1 MNLGGREIDAF
12 LALAETKRFAIAAKR
27 CHVSASAFSQIISR
41 LEEQVGARLFDRNTR
56 HVSLTPEGEAFSHGA
71 YRIAT
76 ELRATINE
84 LRERASWRTG
94 RVTVAATPSLATDWV
109 PRRLAI
115 YRKSF
120 PSIALRLHDVT
131 SERCLVMIDRGEVDF
146 GFNAQRGTDLEF
158 ESHLLFMERYYVLCR
173 KTDPLARLKEIRLK
187 DLKDREIVKLPLT
200 GSVYPQ
206 MLPLLSSAQVRDS
219 GMEVAN
225 FGTLAG
231 LVAAG
236 FGLGI
241 VPEHALELCRRPGI
255 VGVPINANRATRPV
269 YMIRRRGRSLSA
281 AAQAMWE
288 QIAKDF

>member
-1 MNLGGREIDAF
+1 
-12 LALAETKRFAIAAKR
+12 
-27 CHVSASAFSQIISR
+27 
-41 LEEQVGARLFDRNTR
+41 
-56 HVSLTPEGEAFSHGA
+56 
-71 YRIAT
+71 
-76 ELRATINE
+76 
-84 LRERASWRTG
+84 
-94 RVTVAATPSLATDWV
+94 
-109 PRRLAI
+109 
-115 YRKSF
+115 
-120 PSIALRLHDVT
+120 
-131 SERCLVMIDRGEVDF
+131 
-146 GFNAQRGTDLEF
+146 
-158 ESHLLFMERYYVLCR
+158 MERYYVLCR

-187 DLKDREIVKLPLT
+187 DLKDREIVKLPL
-200 GSVYPQ
+200 
-206 MLPLLSSAQVRDS
+206 LSSAQVRDS
-219 GMEVAN
+219 GVEVAN